1 MNNFGENFNNN
12 EKMPCVKCGGFKME
26 KLGTKAVTRL
36 MLTLSLTIILGTVF
50 IASVKAQNTAD
61 SFTVGLWHLDEVLP
75 DGYREITP
83 DATGQNHGTLVAAPT
98 VPVLVEGK
106 FNKAMN
112 FDGNNGV
119 YTPIR
124 FLVGFPPSPQPVYIP
139 ISTSL
144 DIPKEIK
151 IETWINVLGFKNTT
165 YNNIVVKCSR
175 IDGTSENVTRIYG
188 IAVKAGLSQNGY
200 IVPTGALSGYVYT
213 DTEGF
218 NEIITTEYVIPLN
231 EWIHVAFTRSLTTG
245 MHLYINGAEQNVKS
259 IYGTQNPTGSI
270 INGTELYF
278 GHDAEVTI
286 DEICISNLAPE
297 SQTVEAQIDIGP
309 NLLIAVIVVSLV
321 FAAAWLLRRTI
332 QMWVIRSRP

>member
-1 MNNFGENFNNN
+1 MKKIGIR
-12 EKMPCVKCGGFKME
+12 
-26 KLGTKAVTRL
+26 AATRL
-36 MLTLSLTIILGTVF
+36 MLTLSLTIILGTIF
-50 IASVKAQNTAD
+50 MASVQAQNTAD
-61 SFTVGLWHLDEVLP
+61 SVTVSLWHMDEVLP

-83 DATGQNHGTLVAAPT
+83 DAMGKNHGTLVAAPT
-98 VPVLVEGK
+98 VPMLVEGK
-106 FNKAMN
+106 FDKAMR

-119 YTPIR
+119 YAPIR

-151 IETWINVLGFKNTT
+151 IEAWINVQGFKNAT

-213 DTEGF
+213 DTGDF
-218 NEIITTEYVIPLN
+218 NEIITTEYVVPLN
-231 EWIHVAFTRSLTTG
+231 EWVHVAFTRSLTTG
-245 MHLYINGAEQNVKS
+245 MHLYVNGAEQNVKS
-259 IYGTQNPTGSI
+259 IYGTQNPTGLMT
-270 INGTELYF
+270 NGTELYF
-278 GHDAEVTI
+278 GHDAKVII
-286 DEICISNLAPE
+286 DEVRISNLAPE
-297 SQTVEAQIDIGP
+297 SQTVAAQIDIGP
-309 NLLIAVIVVSLV
+309 NLLIAVIVVSVV